1 MATEYFYAGPSTG
14 TPQGRGGQETNR
26 TSSSA
31 EQPRMR
37 ASANEV
43 SRNFKEIHRCNVSP
57 NIESDKSKQ
66 IGAQSGS
73 RASQT
78 NPKAAHSRLN
88 KNDAYK

>member
-57 NIESDKSKQ
+57 KSDKSKQ

-78 NPKAAHSRLN
+78 NPKAAHSCLN
-88 KNDAYK
+88 KNDAYN